1 MEKEI
6 ILKIKVDID
15 KDEFGNLISIKGFEE
30 GKEMQNT
37 LFIVG
42 LLEMVKQQEIKRIL
56 NKEVRD

>member
-30 GKEMQNT
+30 GKELQNT

>member
-6 ILKIKVDID
+6 ILKIKVDSE
-15 KDEFGNLISIKGFEE
+15 KDEFGNLISIKGFEK